1 MIRPR
6 PIRMAFIASLVVVAA
21 ACEDA
26 PRREWV
32 RVAGDANYN
41 IALDRLHVSESQAAP
56 VGGWDQAFEVWYRT
70 DHAQPRA
77 YNGETFDREIVR
89 AILLCDRYWFRVVS
103 VDMSMGDGKV
113 VARQRASGKELDRQP
128 WRPVERG
135 TVEED
140 AAVAACDFGRQA
152 ANHVAMRPEG
162 IRTPYR
168 GDQRP

>member
-1 MIRPR
+1 MIRSR
-6 PIRMAFIASLVVVAA
+6 PLRMALVAAQLVAPA
-21 ACEDA
+21 ACEDS
-26 PRREWV
+26 PRRDWV
-32 RVAGDANYN
+32 RVAADANYD
-41 IALDRLHVSESQAAP
+41 IALDRLHVMESQAAP

-113 VARQRASGKELDRQP
+113 VARQQASEKELDRQP

-135 TVEED
+135 TIEED

-152 ANHVAMRPEG
+152 ASQVADATRRPQDE
-162 IRTPYR
+162 RSR
-168 GDQRP
+168 